1 MSSVVLG
8 CRGLYKLLLC
18 VPIARI
24 SPSQSFVPSFDE
36 VMTEEDEQLG
46 RNAISFVILCPVHC
60 KSYPAIYSNT
70 ENLIR

>member
-8 CRGLYKLLLC
+8 WRGLYKLSLC
-18 VPIARI
+18 VLIARL

-36 VMTEEDEQLG
+36 VVTEEDEQLG
-46 RNAISFVILCPVHC
+46 RNAISFIILCPIHC
-60 KSYPAIYSNT
+60 KSYPVIYSNT